1 MEARLR
7 AKEFVEMLFPYRTH
21 LEREIDYLKAQ
32 LAQERRRVDVL
43 HEQWKPQP
51 KPITA
56 GEMIRTP
63 KPIIPKGWDATRA
76 EDRRN
81 AKDPEK
87 VPARHDAGSESS
99 DADSRATA

>member
-1 MEARLR
+1 MR
-7 AKEFVEMLFPYRTH
+7 AKEFVDMMFPYRTH

-43 HEQWKPQP
+43 QEQLKPQP
-51 KPITA
+51 KPVTA
-56 GEMIRTP
+56 GEMVRHVLRGT
-63 KPIIPKGWDATRA
+63 IIPKGWDATRA

-81 AKDPEK
+81 AKEPEE
-87 VPARHDAGSESS
+87 VPAGPDAGSESS

>member
-1 MEARLR
+1 MKLSGLISA
-7 AKEFVEMLFPYRTH
+7 LFPYRTH

-43 HEQWKPQP
+43 HEQQKPQP

-56 GEMIRTP
+56 GEMMRTP

-81 AKDPEK
+81 AKEPEK
-87 VPARHDAGSESS
+87 VPARSDTGSESG